1 MKFLKATK
9 VTMDCDL
16 KGNYL
21 SWNLGLSFY
30 LCLAFD
36 AEELMHIAEE
46 KNLQMLCMLPL
57 SSWAT
62 WLYKILWVL

>member
-9 VTMDCDL
+9 VIMDCDF

-21 SWNLGLSFY
+21 RWTLGLSFY

-36 AEELMHIAEE
+36 DEELMHIAEQ
-46 KNLQMLCMLPL
+46 KKSVDVKHAASQ
-57 SSWAT
+57 
-62 WLYKILWVL
+62 

>member
-9 VTMDCDL
+9 VIMDCDF

-21 SWNLGLSFY
+21 WWTLGLSFY

-36 AEELMHIAEE
+36 DEELMHIAEQ
-46 KNLQMLCMLPL
+46 KKSVDVKHAASQ
-57 SSWAT
+57 
-62 WLYKILWVL
+62 